1 MKQFIYLVLAVG
13 FLASCGSSMTLEDQ
27 AKADLLRL
35 LPSGICD
42 DIPAG
47 TSLSNVVIGEIVDI
61 GMNGMTDV
69 SYTMDVT
76 INGEVDQRE
85 SAMLYIKKGGKYT
98 LASLGGSCAYEMK
111 E

>member
-1 MKQFIYLVLAVG
+1 MKQFIYLILAIG
-13 FLASCGSSMTLEDQ
+13 FFASCGSGMSLEEQ

-42 DIPAG
+42 DIPTG
-47 TSLSNVVIGEIVDI
+47 TVLSNVVIGEIVDI
-61 GMNGMTDV
+61 GLQGMTDV

-76 INGEVDQRE
+76 INGTVDQRE
-85 SAMLYIKKGGKYT
+85 SAMLYIKQGSRYT
-98 LASLGGSCAYEMK
+98 LASLGGNCDYEMK